1 MASKSVFDQETAN
14 STGLPNFDLSIL
26 MTSKA
31 SYLIICIL
39 CLATN
44 SLPGQGVRFTDTLTI
59 PATYKPA
66 QNRQLWHDRIDNEQ
80 KEIAASDGMADRQFN
95 ASADPEVNFLLTQ
108 TLLKRINILQY
119 LLETD
124 KLLDHRLKVNY
135 LSGLENVLKYF
146 RQNWRLTGDQKV
158 NPVHLPVIVQAYE
171 TCMELDRNNQSIQ
184 PVVDQLSYDAGM
196 VIVNASI
203 FNKNP
208 GYTSARNNLV
218 LKYCILHPEKTFYTL
233 NLYPEM
239 SFSDSLIRTIAK
251 KYPKQ
256 LYDYSQAGN
265 KLGAL
270 IRNISGDPFI
280 QTVVRM
286 SKSRD
291 GQQYFCFLDNI
302 MNGKLSFEEVEAA
315 KTDSLLYYKLLV
327 KTRMDYAGRLL
338 NKDTAFEFETLNQRL
353 ERKAKENFVNIING
367 LHDERNHDIRFR
379 SIQPLSAEELYYL
392 AVSSDGAIY
401 TSSFVKGVYP
411 LMMRKV
417 NNKGDSLL
425 LALHFDRYRKF
436 IKMCAGF
443 NTLDD
448 FLSTFPVRK
457 NPDSESDAEIL
468 MKAFV
473 GRLEVG
479 NGTEDGVDV
488 ADSYA
493 SIAESLKPLAAQ
505 MLRNIQSN
513 YDRNEAAGNKRGMAI
528 YNILNKLFLSADTT
542 QKVDLTK
549 ELGIPPVYEVPFNA
563 LANDSGRVILQLFIY
578 GDRDGMGVF
587 PGLVSM
593 FSNANWKI
601 DGSSKQWV
609 AIHSAKGKPVSLYMN
624 RPLPE
629 ETNEDA
635 EAQKALCAYLEKN
648 HITPTVTINRGHSY
662 NAPYTI
668 EQMSV
673 ASKIVFMG
681 SCGGYRMIHDI
692 LEKAPDAH
700 IIGTK
705 QIADAPV
712 NNPFLR
718 LIMEKLRNGANI
730 EWIPFWIELGKMATD
745 PIFADYVPPHKNLG
759 ALFIKAYK
767 RAMGEG

>member
-1 MASKSVFDQETAN
+1 MQS
-14 STGLPNFDLSIL
+14 STSI
-26 MTSKA
+26 
-31 SYLIICIL
+31 LIICVFL
-39 CLATN
+39 SLAGQT
-44 SLPGQGVRFTDTLTI
+44 GAQGVSMADTLTI
-59 PATYKPA
+59 PGTFKPA
-66 QNRQLWHDRIDNEQ
+66 QNRQLWHDRIDQEQ
-80 KEIAASDGMADRQFN
+80 KTILSGDG
-95 ASADPEVNFLLTQ
+95 SADNSFTPSKDDDVNYLLTRSLVKK
-108 TLLKRINILQY
+108 TDALQFLY
-119 LLETD
+119 ETD
-124 KLLDHRLKVNY
+124 KVLEHRLKVNY
-135 LSGLENVLKYF
+135 LSGLENLLKYF
-146 RQNWRLTGDQKV
+146 RQNWKNKTDQGV
-158 NPVHLPVIVQAYE
+158 NPVNLPAIINAYE
-171 TCMELDRNNQSIQ
+171 TCVVLDRGNQSIRAAIGKL
-184 PVVDQLSYDAGM
+184 PYDAGQ
-196 VIVNASI
+196 VLINAGI
-203 FNKNP
+203 FSKNP
-208 GYTSARNNLV
+208 GFQEAKNDLV
-218 LKYCILHPEKTFYTL
+218 LKYCILHPEKTFSTL
-233 NLYPEM
+233 TQSPDVP
-239 SFSDSLIRTIAK
+239 FADSLIRIVSRQF
-251 KYPKQ
+251 PKQ

-270 IRNISGDPFI
+270 IRGINDDVFI
-280 QTVVRM
+280 KSVVKM
-286 SKSRD
+286 SRSRD

-302 MNGKLSFEEVEAA
+302 IKGKLTFEEIDAA
-315 KTDSLLYYKLLV
+315 KGDSVLYYKLLV
-327 KTRMDYAGRLL
+327 RTRMDYANRLL
-338 NKDTAFEFETLNQRL
+338 DKDTAYEYETLTQRL
-353 ERKAKENFVNIING
+353 ERKARENFVNIING

-379 SIQPLSAEELYYL
+379 NIQSLTAEELYYL
-392 AVSSDGAIY
+392 AVTTDGSIY

-411 LMMRKV
+411 LMMKKI

-425 LALHFDRYRKF
+425 LSLHFDRYRKF

-448 FLSTFPVRK
+448 FLSSFPARK
-457 NPDSESDAEIL
+457 SPDDESDAEKL

-473 GRLEVG
+473 GRLEAG
-479 NGTEDGVDV
+479 TGTEDGVDV

-493 SIAESLKPLAAQ
+493 SIAESMKPLAAE
-505 MLRNIQSN
+505 MLKNIQRN
-513 YDRNEAAGNKRGMAI
+513 YQRNEAAGNKRGMAI

-542 QKVDLTK
+542 QHIDLTR
-549 ELGIPPVYEVPFNA
+549 ELGIPPVYEVPFQS
-563 LANDSGRVILQLFIY
+563 LANDSGRVIVQLFIY

-587 PGLVSM
+587 PGLVNM
-593 FSNANWKI
+593 FNNANWKI
-601 DGSSKQWV
+601 DGSNKQWV
-609 AIHSAKGKPVSLYMN
+609 AINSAKGKPVTLYMN

-635 EAQKALCAYLEKN
+635 EAQKALCSFLDKN
-648 HITPTVTINRGHSY
+648 NIVPTVTINRGHSY

-718 LIMEKLRNGANI
+718 LIMEKLRSGSNI
-730 EWIPFWIELGKMATD
+730 DWIPFWSELSKMATD

-767 RAMGEG
+767 KAMEN

>member
-1 MASKSVFDQETAN
+1 MQS
-14 STGLPNFDLSIL
+14 STSI
-26 MTSKA
+26 
-31 SYLIICIL
+31 LIICVFL
-39 CLATN
+39 SLAGKT
-44 SLPGQGVRFTDTLTI
+44 GAQGVSLADTLTI
-59 PATYKPA
+59 PATFKPA
-66 QNRQLWHDRIDNEQ
+66 QNRQLWHDRIDLEQ
-80 KEIAASDGMADRQFN
+80 KTILSGDGVADNSFTPSR
-95 ASADPEVNFLLTQ
+95 DDDVNYLLTRSLVKK
-108 TLLKRINILQY
+108 TDVLQY
-119 LLETD
+119 LYETD
-124 KLLDHRLKVNY
+124 KALEHRLKVNY
-135 LSGLENVLKYF
+135 LSGLENLLKYF
-146 RQNWRLTGDQKV
+146 RQNWKNKTDQGV
-158 NPVHLPVIVQAYE
+158 NPVNLPGIINAYE
-171 TCMELDRNNQSIQ
+171 TCVVLDRDNQSIRAAISKL
-184 PVVDQLSYDAGM
+184 PYDAGM
-196 VIVNASI
+196 VLINAGI
-203 FNKNP
+203 FSKNP
-208 GYTSARNNLV
+208 GFQEAKNDLV
-218 LKYCILHPEKTFYTL
+218 LKYCILHPEKTFSTL
-233 NLYPEM
+233 TQSPDVP
-239 SFSDSLIRTIAK
+239 FADSLIRIVSRQF
-251 KYPKQ
+251 PKQ

-270 IRNISGDPFI
+270 IRGINDDNFI
-280 QTVVRM
+280 KNVVRM
-286 SKSRD
+286 SRSRD

-302 MNGKLSFEEVEAA
+302 IKGKLTFDEIDAA
-315 KTDSLLYYKLLV
+315 KGDSVRYYKLLV
-327 KTRMDYAGRLL
+327 RTRMDYAQRLL
-338 NKDTAFEFETLNQRL
+338 DRDTAYEYETLTQRL
-353 ERKAKENFVNIING
+353 ERKARENFVNIING

-379 SIQPLSAEELYYL
+379 NIQSLTAEELYYL
-392 AVSSDGAIY
+392 AVTTDGSIY

-411 LMMRKV
+411 LMMKKI

-425 LALHFDRYRKF
+425 LSLHFDRYRKF

-448 FLSTFPVRK
+448 FLSSFPARK
-457 NPDSESDAEIL
+457 NPDDESDAEKL

-473 GRLEVG
+473 GRLEAG
-479 NGTEDGVDV
+479 SGTEDGVDV

-493 SIAESLKPLAAQ
+493 SIAESMKPLAAE
-505 MLRNIQSN
+505 MLKNIQRN
-513 YDRNEAAGNKRGMAI
+513 YQRNEASGNKRGMAI

-542 QKVDLTK
+542 QHIDLTK
-549 ELGIPPVYEVPFNA
+549 ELGIPPVYEVPFQA
-563 LANDSGRVILQLFIY
+563 LANDSGRVIVQLFIY

-587 PGLVSM
+587 PGLVNM
-593 FSNANWKI
+593 FNNTNWKI
-601 DGSSKQWV
+601 DGSNKQWV
-609 AIHSAKGKPVSLYMN
+609 AINSAKGKPVTLYMN

-635 EAQKALCAYLEKN
+635 EAQKALCTFLDKN
-648 HITPTVTINRGHSY
+648 NIVPTVTINRGHSY

-718 LIMEKLRNGANI
+718 LIMEKLRSGSNI
-730 EWIPFWIELGKMATD
+730 DWIPFWVELSKMATD

-767 RAMGEG
+767 KAMEN

>member
-1 MASKSVFDQETAN
+1 MQSNT
-14 STGLPNFDLSIL
+14 SI
-26 MTSKA
+26 
-31 SYLIICIL
+31 LIICVFL
-39 CLATN
+39 SLAGQT
-44 SLPGQGVRFTDTLTI
+44 GAQGVSMADTLTI
-59 PATYKPA
+59 PGTFKPA
-66 QNRQLWHDRIDNEQ
+66 QNRQLWHDRIDQEQ
-80 KEIAASDGMADRQFN
+80 KTILSGDG
-95 ASADPEVNFLLTQ
+95 SADNSFTPSKDDDVNYLLTRSLVKK
-108 TLLKRINILQY
+108 TDALQFLY
-119 LLETD
+119 ETD
-124 KLLDHRLKVNY
+124 KVLEHRLKVNY
-135 LSGLENVLKYF
+135 LSGLENLLKYF
-146 RQNWRLTGDQKV
+146 RQNWKNKTDQGV
-158 NPVHLPVIVQAYE
+158 NPVNLPAIINAYE
-171 TCMELDRNNQSIQ
+171 TCVVLDRGNQSIRAAIGKL
-184 PVVDQLSYDAGM
+184 PYDAGM
-196 VIVNASI
+196 VLINAGI
-203 FNKNP
+203 FSKNP
-208 GYTSARNNLV
+208 GFQEAKNDLV
-218 LKYCILHPEKTFYTL
+218 LKYCILHPEKTFSTL
-233 NLYPEM
+233 TQSPDVP
-239 SFSDSLIRTIAK
+239 FADSLIRIVSRQF
-251 KYPKQ
+251 PKQ

-270 IRNISGDPFI
+270 IRGINDDVFI
-280 QTVVRM
+280 KSVVKM
-286 SKSRD
+286 SRSRD

-302 MNGKLSFEEVEAA
+302 IKGKLTFEEIDAA
-315 KTDSLLYYKLLV
+315 KGDSVLYYKLLV
-327 KTRMDYAGRLL
+327 RTRMDYANRLL
-338 NKDTAFEFETLNQRL
+338 DKDTAYEYETLTQRL
-353 ERKAKENFVNIING
+353 ERKARENFVNIING

-379 SIQPLSAEELYYL
+379 NIQSLTAEELYYL
-392 AVSSDGAIY
+392 AVTTDGSIY

-411 LMMRKV
+411 LMMKKI

-425 LALHFDRYRKF
+425 LSLHFDRYRKF

-448 FLSTFPVRK
+448 FLSSFPARK
-457 NPDSESDAEIL
+457 SPDDESDAEKL

-473 GRLEVG
+473 GRLEAG
-479 NGTEDGVDV
+479 TGTEDGVDV

-493 SIAESLKPLAAQ
+493 SIAESMKPLAAE
-505 MLRNIQSN
+505 MLKNIQRN
-513 YDRNEAAGNKRGMAI
+513 YQRNEAAGNKRGMAI

-542 QKVDLTK
+542 QHIDLTR
-549 ELGIPPVYEVPFNA
+549 ELGIPPVYEVPFQS
-563 LANDSGRVILQLFIY
+563 LANDSGRVIVQLFIY

-587 PGLVSM
+587 PGLVNM
-593 FSNANWKI
+593 FNNANWKI
-601 DGSSKQWV
+601 DGSNKQWV
-609 AIHSAKGKPVSLYMN
+609 AINSAKGKPVTLYMN

-635 EAQKALCAYLEKN
+635 EAQKALCSFLDKN
-648 HITPTVTINRGHSY
+648 NIVPTVTINRGHSY

-718 LIMEKLRNGANI
+718 LIMEKLRSGSNI
-730 EWIPFWIELGKMATD
+730 DWIPFWSELSKMATD

-767 RAMGEG
+767 KAMEN